1 MISPLIEQMF
11 AEIFCVNLRD
21 LRETKFKL
29 LFIMKKEAIKLWP
42 ELEWIKDKDLREK
55 TTKTWQLALER
66 SVLTPDDLKK
76 IPFTLLCGPDL
87 KVTFMDHKR
96 SVVHIARD
104 AGNTINGMYKGE
116 LTCNMDVVIAG
127 AILADVGKLIE
138 YVLDENG
145 KAIQGVYGKY
155 LRHPF
160 SGVSLA
166 EECGVP
172 AEVCHIIA
180 THAGEGNMVKR
191 TTEAYVVHHAD
202 FMTFLPFKERLTV

>member
-1 MISPLIEQMF
+1 MTVYE
-11 AEIFCVNLRD
+11 
-21 LRETKFKL
+21 
-29 LFIMKKEAIKLWP
+29 LWP
-42 ELEWIKDKDLREK
+42 ELAWITDADLREK
-55 TTKTWQLALER
+55 TAKTWQTALDR
-66 SVLTPDDLKK
+66 SVLTPEDLNR

-104 AGNTINGMYKGE
+104 AGQKINDFYHGE
-116 LTCNMDVVIAG
+116 LPVNMDVLISG
-127 AILADVGKLIE
+127 AILADVGKLLE

-145 KAIQGVYGKY
+145 KAVQGTYGKY

>member
-1 MISPLIEQMF
+1 MTVYE
-11 AEIFCVNLRD
+11 
-21 LRETKFKL
+21 
-29 LFIMKKEAIKLWP
+29 LWP
-42 ELEWIKDKDLREK
+42 ELAWIQDEILRVK
-55 TTKTWQLALER
+55 TAKTWQIAFER
-66 SVLTPDDLKK
+66 SVLTPEDLKR

-96 SVVHIARD
+96 SVVHIARA
-104 AGNTINGMYKGE
+104 AGEKINSFYHGE
-116 LTCNMDVVIAG
+116 LTVNMDVLIAG
-127 AILADVGKLIE
+127 AILADVGKLLE
-138 YVLDENG
+138 YTLDESG
-145 KAIQGVYGKY
+145 KAVQGTYGKY

-166 EECGVP
+166 EECDVP

-202 FMTFLPFKERLTV
+202 FMTFLPFKDRLIV